1 MLTNPCQYDV
11 SKIVDYGLN
20 DKEGKESVFLKF
32 GTLQGGEFTWFGSLK
47 GLQPG
52 KEKSARQITFE
63 TMSKLGWDGDI
74 DKFASN
80 MASFNVPDG
89 TRIEVADDEYAP
101 GKVAQ
106 GKVVKVLVPGYGM
119 KKMDQGKAKGFLSGM
134 KAEIAKAQQETA
146 MSKGEPDF

>member
-1 MLTNPCQYDV
+1 MLTNPCNYDV
-11 SKIVDYGLN
+11 EKIVEHGLL

-32 GTLQGGEFTWFGSLK
+32 STNGGEFTWFGSLK

-52 KEKSARQITFE
+52 KDKSARQITFE

-80 MASFNVPDG
+80 LATFSVPAG

-101 GKVAQ
+101 GKVSV
-106 GKVVKVLVPGYGM
+106 GKVVKVLVPGFGM
-119 KKMDQGKAKGFLSGM
+119 KKMDGNKAKGLLASM
-134 KAEIAKAQQETA
+134 KADITKAKETVESQAEI
-146 MSKGEPDF
+146 PF